1 MILIGTTKLLAYIEK
16 FPDTRIP
23 LMVFLQEFNDRPNF
37 VIKNHQIESDTSFY
51 VDGLDCVITGKINY
65 ALQTTIISSLNTQQE
80 IISLNTIQN
89 EQSYGGVY
97 NQQVTRTLSVAIT
110 APKPFSEVEA
120 PQTDETDSS
129 NIYSVDNLIRENNRD
144 PKLDFHSEE
153 EYMLGLNKVNI
164 LFEAKPQ
171 SPEFEE
177 LSMLIPRII
186 YYEQRF
192 AKPKLETFELV
203 KHKMDLFSLTPG
215 NFSHIVEEDK
225 LNSFLEGKITIQQE
239 ELKPLFRMLAI
250 KY

>member
-23 LMVFLQEFNDRPNF
+23 LMVFLKEFNDRPNF
-37 VIKNHQIESDTSFY
+37 VTKDHQIESDTSFY
-51 VDGLDCVITGKINY
+51 VDGLDCIITGKINY
-65 ALQTTIISSLNTQQE
+65 ALQTAIISSLNTQQE
-80 IISLNTIQN
+80 IISLNTIPN
-89 EQSYGGVY
+89 EQDGGVY
-97 NQQVTRTLSVAIT
+97 NQQVTRTFSVAIT

-144 PKLDFHSEE
+144 LKLNFHSEE
-153 EYMLGLNKVNI
+153 EYMLSLNKVNV

-186 YYEQRF
+186 YYEQGI

-203 KHKMDLFSLTPG
+203 KHKMDLFSMTPG
-215 NFSHIVEEDK
+215 NLSHIVEEDK

>member
-23 LMVFLQEFNDRPNF
+23 LMVFLKEFNDRPNF
-37 VIKNHQIESDTSFY
+37 VRKNHQIESDTSFY

-65 ALQTTIISSLNTQQE
+65 ALQTAIISSLNTQQE

-97 NQQVTRTLSVAIT
+97 NQQVTRTFSVAIT

-144 PKLDFHSEE
+144 PKFNIHSEE
-153 EYMLGLNKVNI
+153 DYMLSLNKVNV
-164 LFEAKPQ
+164 LFKAKPQ

-186 YYEQRF
+186 YYEQGI

-203 KHKMDLFSLTPG
+203 KHKMDLFSMTPG
-215 NFSHIVEEDK
+215 NLSHIVEEDK

>member
-23 LMVFLQEFNDRPNF
+23 LMVFLKEFNDRPNF
-37 VIKNHQIESDTSFY
+37 VTKDHQIQSDTSFY

-65 ALQTTIISSLNTQQE
+65 ALQTAIISSLNTQQE

-89 EQSYGGVY
+89 EQSYEGVY
-97 NQQVTRTLSVAIT
+97 NQQVTRTFSVVIT
-110 APKPFSEVEA
+110 APKPFSEVEV
-120 PQTDETDSS
+120 PQIDEIDSS
-129 NIYSVDNLIRENNRD
+129 NLYFVDTLIRENNRD
-144 PKLDFHSEE
+144 PKFNIHSEE
-153 EYMLGLNKVNI
+153 DYMLSLNKVNV

-186 YYEQRF
+186 YYEQGI

-203 KHKMDLFSLTPG
+203 KHKMDLFSMTPG
-215 NFSHIVEEDK
+215 NLSHIVEEDK